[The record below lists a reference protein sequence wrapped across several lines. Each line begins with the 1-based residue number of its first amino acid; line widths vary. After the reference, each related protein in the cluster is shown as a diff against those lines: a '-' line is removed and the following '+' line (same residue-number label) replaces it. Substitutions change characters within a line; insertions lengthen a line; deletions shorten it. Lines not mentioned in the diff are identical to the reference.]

1 MEECNQAYMD
11 AMSVTCSPTMEPATL
26 YEPVVSELAS
36 TDVTDPAS
44 NWMFNQ
50 QNNNG
55 DVQAALGLGDLGSN
69 TLAVVQDDDGNQ
81 QYVVVDTD
89 GRVYP
94 TCIQHGASGTAC
106 SPNYVCWNGATAGS
120 ASEQRSALLQAAERN
135 NFQNAGCPTIS
146 SDDCSPLSGF
156 YADDLAARGMGDD
169 VFANLCV
176 GGDGTLK
183 YVTRDAYKST
193 CIGFG
198 TNNARCPPEGSDARY
213 FCPATNG
220 GVGSFG
226 WPAQFGNS
234 VEAAYNAAG
243 GSEAFDADMFTHP
256 DCQAV

>member
-26 YEPVVSELAS
+26 YEPVVSELTS

-50 QNNNG
+50 QNNNA
-55 DVQAALGLGDLGSN
+55 DVQAAFGLTEGN

-94 TCIQHGASGTAC
+94 TCVQHGASGTAC
-106 SPNYVCWNGATAGS
+106 IINNYICWNGATAGT

-135 NFQNAGCPTIS
+135 NFQNAACPTI
-146 SDDCSPLSGF
+146 DEDACTPLSGF
-156 YADDLAARGMGDD
+156 YKDDMAAAGMGDD

-176 GGDGTLK
+176 GSDGTLK

-193 CIGFG
+193 CVAWGEQ
-198 TNNARCPPEGSDARY
+198 NRRCPPEGTDARY
-213 FCPATNG
+213 FCPGTNE

-226 WPAQFGNS
+226 WPSQFINS
-234 VEAAYNAAG
+234 VAAAYNAAG
-243 GSEAFDADMFTHP
+243 GDMDSFTHP